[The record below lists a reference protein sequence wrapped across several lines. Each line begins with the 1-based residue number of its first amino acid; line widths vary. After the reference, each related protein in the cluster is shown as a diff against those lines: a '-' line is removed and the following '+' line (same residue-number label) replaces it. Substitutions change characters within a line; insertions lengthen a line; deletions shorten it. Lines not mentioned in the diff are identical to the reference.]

1 MEWRPLI
8 IYDILQ
14 NQDFLEELKQLNLPF
29 ISIEKENCIYVV
41 PAMVM
46 NKSRAIAQLK
56 AILQKWKY
64 PIGENFEKLFDY
76 QERRYIKLISWLNPE
91 LAEGS

>member
-1 MEWRPLI
+1 M
-8 IYDILQ
+8 
-14 NQDFLEELKQLNLPF
+14 
-29 ISIEKENCIYVV
+29 VV
-41 PAMVM
+41 

-76 QERRYIKLISWLNPE
+76 QERRYIKLIS
-91 LAEGS
+91 